1 MSREEAVTSRR
12 TLLAG
17 VGAVGAVTVLAACG
31 SDDDPAGS
39 GSGTTGQ
46 NPAPT
51 DQAEEPGGDTGGGG
65 EVIGKVGD
73 VPVGG
78 GAIFQSAEMV
88 VTQPTAGQFRGF
100 RAVCTHQGCPIASV
114 DSGTI
119 NCSCHGS
126 KFALDSGEP
135 RNGPATRPLTAREVT
150 VKGDDIVLA

>member
-1 MSREEAVTSRR
+1 MSKEETVTSRR

-17 VGAVGAVTVLAACG
+17 VGAVGAVTVLSACG
-31 SDDDPAGS
+31 ADDDAGS
-39 GSGTTGQ
+39 GSTSGQ
-46 NPAPT
+46 AAEPT
-51 DQAEEPGGDTGGGG
+51 DQAADPSGDPNEGGG
-65 EVIGKVGD
+65 EVLGKVAD

-78 GAIFQSAEMV
+78 GAIFAATQMV
-88 VTQPTAGQFRGF
+88 VTQPSEGQFHGF

-114 DSGTI
+114 DGGTI

-135 RNGPATRPLTAREVT
+135 RNGPATRALTAREVT

>member
-1 MSREEAVTSRR
+1 MNREEAVTSRR
-12 TLLAG
+12 ALLAG
-17 VGAVGAVTVLAACG
+17 VGAVGAVTVLSACG
-31 SDDDPAGS
+31 SDDSGGPA
-39 GSGTTGQ
+39 TGQ
-46 NPAPT
+46 NSDPTAP
-51 DQAEEPGGDTGGGG
+51 AEEPGDVPGGGG
-65 EVIGKVGD
+65 EVIGKVSD

-78 GAIFQSAEMV
+78 GALFPAAEMV

-135 RNGPATRPLTAREVT
+135 RNGPATRPLTARDVT

>member
-17 VGAVGAVTVLAACG
+17 VGAVGAVSVLAACG
-31 SDDDPAGS
+31 SDDPAGS
-39 GSGTTGQ
+39 GSANTGG
-46 NPAPT
+46 NAEPT
-51 DQAEEPGGDTGGGG
+51 EPAEEPGGDTGGG
-65 EVIGKVGD
+65 EVVGKVSD

-78 GAIFQSAEMV
+78 GAIFAATEMV
-88 VTQPTAGQFRGF
+88 VTQPTAGQFHGF

-135 RNGPATRPLTAREVT
+135 RNGPATRALTAREVT